1 MEDPHPLD
9 QQMKEMKEQLA
20 EYQSLVKHPGWVRVA
35 EVWERW
41 IQDREHIRDKEM
53 TSMEDALKH
62 NTALGELRGLLSAV
76 RLPEQLI
83 TGIEDQLEAMK
94 IAKRSQEEN
103 EYE

>member
-1 MEDPHPLD
+1 
-9 QQMKEMKEQLA
+9 
-20 EYQSLVKHPGWVRVA
+20 
-35 EVWERW
+35 
-41 IQDREHIRDKEM
+41 
-53 TSMEDALKH
+53 MEDALKH